1 MTKAD
6 RRFPTRNL
14 CLSLICC
21 FQFTS
26 TPWVATEVEAQ
37 TRLTADAQQFDLISY
52 EHLMSLPRNER
63 EAYLLAVRKMLGEL
77 AQKRT
82 QSEVFSQFPSNR
94 ADSKFV
100 GQMRLIHEAFQ
111 LQFPSLHVAHA
122 NPCPAGMEL
131 TTLTG
136 GGSRATVCRLARR
149 DANVSDC
156 LSRPGTMIVHG
167 TGRAGDNF
175 YGAHCILASDADE
188 LRNLRGNG
196 YRTESGPHSGSAYRE
211 DGQVLP
217 PESRPARAPAV
228 RTDINPESED
238 IHQACRSTETT
249 TPDQRRQRLD
259 AFRAHARQNGG
270 TCLHGGNLSRYGGTT
285 GDFNASSVRAG
296 NCRGRSSFEV
306 SGFRVQC
313 SNSSQTLCNPLIYG
327 LASVT
332 QDEPTGTRQAVGRC
346 VPRSANATKA
356 CDDRF
361 GQAQDGESAAQFI
374 SRSVPGIREAYEDFR
389 RNLAS
394 FCNTP
399 VSREAHCEECRVL
412 RERIF
417 AANRAVRSAP
427 GAAPGAPAP
436 RSPGGAAPV
445 VQ

>member
-1 MTKAD
+1 MKKNTGNCQNHWGLIFLA
-6 RRFPTRNL
+6 FLT
-14 CLSLICC
+14 SLLTPNQLWAQ
-21 FQFTS
+21 FQN
-26 TPWVATEVEAQ
+26 
-37 TRLTADAQQFDLISY
+37 TADASAYDLISY
-52 EHLMSLPRNER
+52 EQLVSIPMAHR
-63 EAYLLAVRKMLGEL
+63 EAYLQSVRQILGEL
-77 AQKRT
+77 AQRR
-82 QSEVFSQFPSNR
+82 QNSEVFAQQSDHAREPAWMNAWQVF
-94 ADSKFV
+94 A
-100 GQMRLIHEAFQ
+100 
-111 LQFPSLHVAHA
+111 LQFTQATQA

-131 TTLTG
+131 TTLNG

-149 DANVSDC
+149 DSNVSDC

-167 TGRAGDNF
+167 TGRASDNF

-249 TPDQRRQRLD
+249 TPEQRRQRLE

-285 GDFNASSVRAG
+285 GDFNTSSVRAG

-306 SGFRVQC
+306 SGIRVQC

-327 LASVT
+327 MASVT
-332 QDEPTGTRQAVGRC
+332 QDEPAGTRSAVGRC

-361 GQAQDGESAAQFI
+361 GQAEGGESAAQFI
-374 SRSVPGIREAYEDFR
+374 SRGVPGIREAYEDFR

-417 AANRAVRSAP
+417 AANRGVRAAR
-427 GAAPGAPAP
+427 GGAAAPGA
-436 RSPGGAAPV
+436 PGGAAPV

>member
-1 MTKAD
+1 MKRLVFSWLA
-6 RRFPTRNL
+6 FGLALNL
-14 CLSLICC
+14 SGE
-21 FQFTS
+21 TN
-26 TPWVATEVEAQ
+26 AQ
-37 TRLTADAQQFDLISY
+37 SRLTADAQAYDLISY
-52 EHLMSLPRNER
+52 EHLMSLPKSER
-63 EAYLLAVRKMLGEL
+63 EAYLRSVRKMLGEL
-77 AQKRT
+77 AQRR
-82 QSEVFSQFPSNR
+82 QHSEVF
-94 ADSKFV
+94 A
-100 GQMRLIHEAFQ
+100 
-111 LQFPSLHVAHA
+111 LQPDQARETLWMNAWQILTTPFAHA
-122 NPCPAGMEL
+122 NPCPSGMEL
-131 TTLTG
+131 ATLTG

-175 YGAHCILASDADE
+175 YGAHCILATDADE
-188 LRNLRGNG
+188 LRNLRGDG
-196 YRTESGPHSGSAYRE
+196 YRTESGPHSGSAYRS

-217 PESRPARAPAV
+217 PESRPARAPAA

-238 IHQACRSTETT
+238 IHQACRSTETA
-249 TPDQRRQRLD
+249 TPEQRRQRLD

-313 SNSSQTLCNPLIYG
+313 ATSSQILCNPLIYG

-332 QDEPTGTRQAVGRC
+332 QDEPTATRQAVGRC

-417 AANRAVRSAP
+417 AANRAVRASPAATAP
-427 GAAPGAPAP
+427 GATAPG
-436 RSPGGAAPV
+436 SPGGSAPV